1 MKRPGAFSIAAGLA
15 LALALAACSGSAA
28 PATGSGSGSSSAPAG
43 PVNRT
48 FTYATSAVVMDDG
61 WDPATEY
68 SDGIIAMSEMYETL
82 TRYDPATHKV
92 KPLLATSWSSSKNGL
107 TWTFQLRKGVKF
119 HTGRLLTAQAAK
131 AAIDRTIKLAGGAAY
146 VWDAVKKID
155 ATGPGTLVFHLKY
168 ASPLDLEASA
178 DYSAYIYDTK
188 AAGSGSLTKWFS
200 TPHDAGTG
208 PYTVQ
213 QWNKGQEFEVTQT
226 QFPGYWGGWKGSHF
240 TRIVFRV
247 VTQDTTAVQLLRSGQ
262 VSFVEQMAP
271 ALFSSLRGAPGVK
284 LVTADS
290 WQNLLGQLNA
300 KTLSLPERQAIL
312 YGINYNGIAAAL
324 KGAAT
329 VPSGLVPDGLFG
341 HFGSSSL
348 PNYTYDPAK
357 ATSLLNSIGYGPGKK
372 PLNLSLTYT
381 SGDSNEQVVATLM
394 KSSLAKLNIN
404 LRTTALAWPTQWGK
418 AKSAN
423 AAQRQD
429 IFFEYWWP
437 DYADPYSWFVNLLE
451 TEKQPYFNLSYY
463 SNPGLDKQIN
473 KVETLVATDRT
484 AGQALYKSMQ
494 TTVLQQAPLTVLY
507 NDTYQYAMSS
517 GFTGFTSNPAYPNV
531 VFVHDLTPTGP

>member
-1 MKRPGAFSIAAGLA
+1 MKRPGALLTVAGLA
-15 LALALAACSGSAA
+15 LALGAAACSSGGA
-28 PATGSGSGSSSAPAG
+28 PSSPSGSGSAAPAG

-48 FTYATSAVVMDDG
+48 FTYDTTAPVMDDG

-68 SDGIIAMSEMYETL
+68 SDAIIAMSNMYETL
-82 TRYDPATHKV
+82 TRYDPATHQV

-107 TWTFQLRKGVKF
+107 TWTFHLRQGVKF
-119 HTGRLLTAQAAK
+119 HTGRLMTAQAAK
-131 AAIDRTIKLAGGAAY
+131 AAIERTIKLNGGAAY
-146 VWDAVKKID
+146 VWGAVKSID
-155 ATGPGTLVFHLKY
+155 AQGPDTLVFHLRY
-168 ASPLDLEASA
+168 PSPLDLQASA

-188 AAGSGSLTKWFS
+188 AAGSGSLTKWLN

-213 QWNKGQEFEVTQT
+213 TWNKGQEFEVTQT

-240 TRIVFRV
+240 TKVVYRV
-247 VTQDTTAVQLLRSGQ
+247 VTQDTTSVQLLRSGQ

-271 ALFSSLRGAPGVK
+271 ALWDSLRGAPGVH
-284 LVTADS
+284 LVSAAS

-300 KTLSLPERQAIL
+300 RALSLPERQAIL
-312 YGINYNGIAAAL
+312 YGINYSGIVAAL

-329 VPSGLVPDGLFG
+329 PASGLVPDGLFG
-341 HFGSSSL
+341 HFGSGSL
-348 PNYTYDPAK
+348 PNYHYDPAK
-357 ATSLLNSIGYGPGKK
+357 AASILNSIGYGPGKK

-381 SGDSNEQVVATLM
+381 QGDSNEQVVATLM

-404 LRTTALAWPTQWGK
+404 LSIQSLAWPTQWGK

-423 AAQRQD
+423 PAQHQD

-463 SNPGLDKQIN
+463 SNPALDKQIN
-473 KVETLVATDRT
+473 RVETLVATNRT

-494 TTVLQQAPLTVLY
+494 ETILQQAPLTVLY

-517 GFTGFTSNPAYPNV
+517 GFTGFKVNPAYPNV
-531 VFVHDLTPTGP
+531 VFAYDLTPTGS